1 MLVWLI
7 QAQVRHWPREEQMP
21 TPSYDIGDVR
31 RLAVT
36 FTNLSGA
43 NADPTGVSF
52 SIRKPDGTV
61 TAYVYGTD
69 AELVKSATG
78 IYYVDFAV
86 TLSGRHVY
94 RFVGTG
100 AVSTAE
106 NGEFYARRNE
116 AAA

>member
-1 MLVWLI
+1 
-7 QAQVRHWPREEQMP
+7 MP
-21 TPSYDIGDVR
+21 TPAHDIGDLR
-31 RLAVT
+31 RLTVT
-36 FTNLSGA
+36 FTDIAGIA
-43 NADPTGVSF
+43 ADPTGVSF
-52 SIRKPDGTV
+52 SIRKPGGTV
-61 TAYVYGTD
+61 TSYVYATD
-69 AELVKSATG
+69 AQLVKSATG